1 MRRWWQIFVLCVFWM
16 LLLWLVTP
24 CLDLKTDSA
33 SQEKWM
39 DVAPRHCSCPWFK
52 FRQCGCPSGLSNSES
67 LLEKEEG
74 RCITYGNC
82 SSCNKQA
89 LKFQGLNTFKAK
101 SYLAWQDNTD
111 VPGCRQLSSMGRFRD
126 SYFFPILWSCH
137 LGCLLPSSR

>member
-1 MRRWWQIFVLCVFWM
+1 MEAVSLEVYGS
-16 LLLWLVTP
+16 VEVGGP
-24 CLDLKTDSA
+24 
-33 SQEKWM
+33 
-39 DVAPRHCSCPWFK
+39 
-52 FRQCGCPSGLSNSES
+52 LSNIEG